1 MLSQYK
7 ACAEEFES
15 QISYSE
21 LRLLAGRSTTQF
33 MKFGPS
39 SDAWQTLSRIQ
50 LATAMGHSDAEL
62 AAVRNLLPISTL
74 HELVGVSEVSLRR
87 LGLLRIEIGSISK
100 IVAGS
105 SASIN
110 DNPLRNLNRLLFRLR
125 ERFYKFLDTG
135 VSHSDLKKSKIALN
149 QLLSRTCHNQRNMDE
164 RTQHLH
170 KSLEKAFQR
179 PESEILMATNEK
191 YEDIPKTSADYIQF
205 FTGCLLLYVPD
216 RPYDPALKPSVERNR
231 HKTRRGELEGKL
243 QALQDF
249 ELVFSGRKTSFRSQ
263 VVEKRLAELGAEPE
277 VPTIFRPQISEL
289 AKLQAECNNI
299 VTNIILKSPP
309 PWTLQPSFPRD
320 SAVIQ
325 EVRLL
330 RMNIAQAVSRLLV
343 GFKAYE
349 DVTQPLI
356 CFLQGLDAG
365 LALSLLPGGQQNPR
379 DRIMLHISEVTPFLG
394 ASPQALFRT
403 TVADSD
409 VYHLQNTD
417 PRLHFL
423 KFAGIAR
430 GVTKDP
436 GESLVQ
442 TMFQTFDIFYQEWKK
457 QLEQDQGHSAAESS
471 LYRYRGGEEE
481 SNEADEQD
489 FRSLFPSYDGR
500 DERYITSKRSTYD
513 AKDQAQ
519 RLAALQR
526 GLFGSTKSTAERLL
540 ELLQDASDEIARLWS
555 GDFER
560 LKCPVLAENL
570 FSALLVSLDQ
580 SRERLL
586 DQPELGK
593 LYNFYS
599 DANLA
604 EAQRLITIVQMTQA
618 RFLNLQE
625 VWPEHATLAD
635 VLRTSSELLALRHTE
650 PVAKMLTKA
659 EQLHSY
665 IHEWEVVASKQ
676 YTASSLYYQLTDL
689 LVNWRRLELST
700 WARLLDMEDQKC
712 NEDADSWW
720 FIAYEVIIAAPLS
733 MVNAEEDLQVH
744 AEQLVSTLAK
754 FLESTSLGQYA
765 HRLGMIDC
773 FRSHLKAFAKN
784 VPSMGIVVCAI
795 SNFLSYYTRFK
806 SPIQEFLRKGRQKLE
821 VDMKEILLLASW
833 KDTNIDALRDS
844 AKRSHH
850 KLFKMIRKY
859 RSLLTQPAHD
869 LINQGFSSE
878 DKVTLP
884 SKRGE
889 DIVEMTKVDPR
900 AFQIC
905 KDRLKSWE
913 TKPERF
919 TNPMLTAQRML
930 QMSQLPPAAIDG
942 VSYLENFGTD
952 LTDSIKDLQ
961 KETPSKATK
970 VNSEAVKH
978 LKARK
983 RKLYAETLKALRH
996 MGFRSNMSIDSLSK
1010 QSSLSIILANTPAFP
1025 TQPHPELSSAEFH
1038 FHQVLRIIPEIK
1050 GRSREH
1056 SEDLNH
1062 SEVFRSMGYLES
1074 IVSAILKQRAVL
1086 ATTLA
1091 DLENLDKTI
1100 EMMCNLWAP
1109 DSSIL
1114 KVQELTLESSAK
1126 AVQKILSWLPGIIEA
1141 GAVIVEKH
1149 AKLGEIDHSKILD
1162 DLGVWKD
1169 RISMTNTAICQLPEL
1184 PSNLSSSRHER
1195 IHHDAANLLEDFK
1208 ISLQNRIDDSPGL
1221 AFVLKQIAKWT
1232 TAEAVPKSFRMSDEH
1247 LTDLVDLDDKVSK
1260 AMNSVLVA
1268 VQRVQEVSSTYP
1280 SSDEDPTWLTRADYS
1295 LASRLKTLHL
1305 HEVNDLLL
1313 EAMNQI
1319 QYLGMAHKDDV
1330 FAAGALFSVAFPIFE
1345 QFRSITHLS
1354 LNRYAALHQ
1363 AFCKLCDHLAHSFL
1377 QVIQEGFC
1385 SPAED
1390 PAAEAGRTEALEDGT
1405 GLGEGEGAED
1415 ISKDIQN
1422 DEDLSELVQGIE
1434 ENREKEIEDQEDAV
1448 DMDHDELDG
1457 KMEDISDKGE
1467 DDGSAS
1473 EGEED
1478 DIDEETG
1485 DVDSLDPTAVDEK
1498 LWDGK
1503 AGDADKENEGTND
1516 KGKVEKDGQV
1526 ASDDTKRDG
1535 GQVPE
1540 EEEQSDSEISQ
1551 NGVEEAEGVGR
1562 EETEKTDPHLQDGQ
1576 NLDLPED
1583 MDLDNID
1590 GTDAES
1596 VSENIDMEKMSDVE
1610 AEAVEEKEVDDLSEV
1625 SQDDESEKNTEIET
1639 DTQDHANDNV
1649 NNSDDG
1655 DINRT
1660 EDTESPAD
1668 TEPENEEPADDPGLL
1683 KDRRNK
1689 QQVEEG
1695 DSAFS
1700 DAIGLGQDADQTGA
1714 KSSMT
1719 ENNARGNDG
1728 AQENFMSTDESRAE
1742 AEDTQLEG
1750 LDRTKGDQT
1759 NRNPDESRGSQAFKK
1774 LGDALEKWHRQTR
1787 QIEEAPEKEENA
1799 LSKTDVDMVK
1809 QSFEHLH
1816 DEEAEADTQALGA
1829 ASEDQAGALDKK
1841 AMDSEMHDKARAF
1854 LPDRISEEDATEHCE
1869 DMDEMSSIQK
1879 EAGQQQEQSRPGAFV
1894 PSRHDYSHPSDQPGT
1909 DTVEKEDDIDD
1920 LDNDLSGTHLQS
1932 ASEALPRSAEQAR
1945 RLWLHYESLT
1955 RDLSLSLTEQ
1965 LRLILGPTL
1974 ASKMRGDFRTG
1985 KRLNVKRIIPY
1996 IASEYRRDKI
2006 WMRRSIPSK
2015 RNYQI
2020 MLAVDD
2026 SKSMDESGSGHLA
2039 FETLALVSKS
2049 LGMLEVGEICVVGF
2063 GHEIRVAHDFDKP
2076 FSSDAG
2082 PRIFQH
2088 FGFQQQKTNV
2098 RKLVADS
2105 ITLFREARRKSVGTG
2120 TELWQLELIISDGV
2134 CEDHDTIRRLVRQA
2148 QEEQIMIVFVI
2159 VDALSKEDSILDM
2172 SQAVFEPDATGETK
2186 LQIKR
2191 YLDGFPF
2198 SYYLVV
2204 GNVRELPGVLSQALR
2219 QWFAEVVESG

>member
-7 ACAEEFES
+7 ACAEEVES
-15 QISYSE
+15 PISDLE
-21 LRLLAGRSTTQF
+21 LRLLAGRSTTEL
-33 MKFGPS
+33 MKFGTS
-39 SDAWQTLSRIQ
+39 SDSWKTLSRVQ
-50 LATAMGHSDAEL
+50 LATAIGDSDTEL

-74 HELVGVSEVSLRR
+74 HKLVGVSEVSLRR

-110 DNPLRNLNRLLFRLR
+110 DKPLRTLNRLLFRLR
-125 ERFYKFLDTG
+125 ERFFKFLDTR
-135 VSHSDLKKSKIALN
+135 VSNSDLQKSKRALS
-149 QLLSRTCHNQRNMDE
+149 QLLTRTCHNQRDVDE
-164 RTQHLH
+164 RTLHLH
-170 KSLEKAFQR
+170 QSLEKAFER
-179 PESEILMATNEK
+179 PESNILMATKEQ
-191 YEDIPKTSADYIQF
+191 YEDITKTSADYIQF

-216 RPYDPALKPSVERNR
+216 RPYDPALKPSVERHR
-231 HKTRRGELEGKL
+231 HKIRRGELESKI

-249 ELVFSGRKTSFRSQ
+249 ELVFSGQKSSFRSRL
-263 VVEKRLAELGAEPE
+263 VEKRLAELGAEPE
-277 VPTIFRPQISEL
+277 VPTIFRPNISEL

-299 VTNIILKSPP
+299 VTNVILKSPS
-309 PWTLQPSFPRD
+309 PWTLQQSFPRD
-320 SAVIQ
+320 SVDIQ
-325 EVRLL
+325 GVRLL

-349 DVTQPLI
+349 DITQPLI
-356 CFLQGLDAG
+356 CFLKGLDAG
-365 LALSLLPGGQQNPR
+365 LALSLLTSGQQSPR

-394 ASPQALFRT
+394 ASPQGLSRR
-403 TVADSD
+403 TVADLD
-409 VYHLQNTD
+409 VYPLQNFD

-423 KFAGIAR
+423 KFAGMAQH
-430 GVTKDP
+430 VSKDP

-442 TMFQTFDIFYQEWKK
+442 TMFQTFDIFYQEWKA
-457 QLEQDQGHSAAESS
+457 QLEQDQGQNATESS
-471 LYRYRGGEEE
+471 PYRYRGGEEE

-489 FRSLFPSYDGR
+489 FHSLFPSSDR
-500 DERYITSKRSTYD
+500 QDERYIASKRSAYD

-519 RLAALQR
+519 RLAGLQR
-526 GLFGSTKSTAERLL
+526 GIFESTKSAADRLL
-540 ELLQDASDEIARLWS
+540 DLLQDASDEIARVWT
-555 GDFER
+555 GDPKG
-560 LKCPVLAENL
+560 LTCPVLAENL

-580 SRERLL
+580 SKERLL
-586 DQPELGK
+586 GQPELGK

-604 EAQRLITIVQMTQA
+604 EAQRLTAIVQMTQA
-618 RFLNLQE
+618 RFLDLQE
-625 VWPEHATLAD
+625 DWPEHATLAD
-635 VLRTSSELLALRHTE
+635 VLRTSSELLALRHIE
-650 PVAKMLTKA
+650 PIAKILTKA

-665 IHEWEVVASKQ
+665 MHQWEIVASKQ

-689 LVNWRRLELST
+689 LVSWRRLELST
-700 WARLLDMEDQKC
+700 WARLLDMEDKKC
-712 NEDADSWW
+712 NENADSWW

-733 MVNAEEDLQVH
+733 MVNAEDLQVH
-744 AEQLVSTLAK
+744 AEQLFSTLAK

-765 HRLGMIDC
+765 QRLGMIDC
-773 FRSHLKAFAKN
+773 FRSHLKAFAKD
-784 VPSMGIVVCAI
+784 VPSMGIVICAI
-795 SNFLSYYTRFK
+795 SNLLGYYTRFK
-806 SPIQEFLRKGRQKLE
+806 SPIQEYLRKGRQKLE

-859 RSLLTQPAHD
+859 RTLLAQPANN
-869 LINQGFSSE
+869 LITQGFSSE
-878 DKVTLP
+878 DKVTVA

-889 DIVEMTKVDPR
+889 DSVEMMKVDPR
-900 AFQIC
+900 SFEIC
-905 KDRLKSWE
+905 RDRLKSWE
-913 TKPERF
+913 TKPGRF
-919 TNPMLTAQRML
+919 TDPSLTAQRML

-942 VSYLENFGTD
+942 VPYLDNFGTD
-952 LTDSIKDLQ
+952 LMVSIKDLQ
-961 KETPSKATK
+961 KETPSKAMK

-1025 TQPHPELSSAEFH
+1025 TQSHPELSSAEFH

-1050 GRSREH
+1050 ERSREH

-1062 SEVFRSMGYLES
+1062 SEVSRSMGYLES
-1074 IVSAILKQRAVL
+1074 IVSIILKQRAVL

-1091 DLENLDKTI
+1091 DLENLNKTI
-1100 EMMCNLWAP
+1100 KMMYNLWAP
-1109 DSSIL
+1109 DSYIL

-1126 AVQKILSWLPGIIEA
+1126 AVQNALSWLPGIIEA
-1141 GAVIVEKH
+1141 GAVILEKH
-1149 AKLGEIDHSKILD
+1149 GKLGEIDHSKILH

-1169 RISMTNTAICQLPEL
+1169 RISMTNTAIDQLPEL
-1184 PSNLSSSRHER
+1184 PSSLSSSRHER
-1195 IHHDAANLLEDFK
+1195 IYHDAANLLEDFK

-1232 TAEAVPKSFRMSDEH
+1232 TTEVVPKDYRMSDER
-1247 LTDLVDLDDKVSK
+1247 LTNLVDLDGNVSK
-1260 AMNSVLVA
+1260 AMNLVLVA
-1268 VQRVQEVSSTYP
+1268 VQRVQDVSSTYP
-1280 SSDEDPTWLTRADYS
+1280 SSSEDATWLTRADHS
-1295 LASRLKTLHL
+1295 SASCLKTLHL
-1305 HEVNDLLL
+1305 CEINDLLL
-1313 EAMNQI
+1313 EAMNQV
-1319 QYLGMAHKDDV
+1319 QYFGMADKDDV
-1330 FAAGALFSVAFPIFE
+1330 PAAGALFSVAFPIFQ
-1345 QFRSITHLS
+1345 QFRNITYNS

-1377 QVIQEGFC
+1377 QIIQEGFC
-1385 SPAED
+1385 SPVED
-1390 PAAEAGRTEALEDGT
+1390 SAAEAGRTEALEDGT

-1422 DEDLSELVQGIE
+1422 DEDLSELVQGME

-1448 DMDHDELDG
+1448 DMNHDELDG
-1457 KMEDISDKGE
+1457 KMEDNSDKGE
-1467 DDGSAS
+1467 DDGAAS

-1498 LWDGK
+1498 LWDGE

-1516 KGKVEKDGQV
+1516 KGKVEIDGQV
-1526 ASDDTKRDG
+1526 ASDDTKRDD

-1540 EEEQSDSEISQ
+1540 EEGQNDSETSQ
-1551 NGVEEAEGVGR
+1551 NGVEEAEEVGK

-1583 MDLDNID
+1583 MNLDNID
-1590 GTDAES
+1590 GTDTES
-1596 VSENIDMEKMSDVE
+1596 VSEDNDMENMSDVE
-1610 AEAVEEKEVDDLSEV
+1610 AEAVEEKKVDDLSEV
-1625 SQDDESEKNTEIET
+1625 DQDDESEKNAEIET
-1639 DTQDHANDNV
+1639 DAQDYANDNV
-1649 NNSDDG
+1649 NDSDDG
-1655 DINRT
+1655 DINRA
-1660 EDTESPAD
+1660 EDTGSPAD
-1668 TEPENEEPADDPGLL
+1668 TEPDDDEPADDPGLL
-1683 KDRRNK
+1683 EDRRHK
-1689 QQVEEG
+1689 QQVEQE

-1700 DAIGLGQDADQTGA
+1700 DAIGLGQDVDQT
-1714 KSSMT
+1714 STENSMT
-1719 ENNARGNDG
+1719 ENNARGDNG
-1728 AQENFMSTDESRAE
+1728 AQENFMSTDKSQAE
-1742 AEDTQLEG
+1742 AEDSQLEG

-1759 NRNPDESRGSQAFKK
+1759 KRNPDESRGNQAFKK

-1787 QIEEAPEKEENA
+1787 QIEEALEKEENA
-1799 LSKTDVDMVK
+1799 LSKTDVDMAN
-1809 QSFEHLH
+1809 QTFEHLH

-1841 AMDSEMHDKARAF
+1841 AMDSEMYDEASAF
-1854 LPDRISEEDATEHCE
+1854 LPDRTNEEDATEHSE
-1869 DMDEMSSIQK
+1869 DMDEESSTQK
-1879 EAGQQQEQSRPGAFV
+1879 AAGQQQEQSRPGAFV
-1894 PSRHDYSHPSDQPGT
+1894 PSMHDYSHPSDQPGT
-1909 DTVEKEDDIDD
+1909 NSVEKEDDMDD

-2020 MLAVDD
+2020 MLAIDD

-2063 GHEIRVAHDFDKP
+2063 GHEIRVAHDFDRP
-2076 FSSDAG
+2076 FSSDVG

-2105 ITLFREARRKSVGTG
+2105 ITLFREARRKSVSTG

-2159 VDALSKEDSILDM
+2159 VDSLSKQDSILDM

-2219 QWFAEVVESG
+2219 QWFTEVVESG